1 MKHSLAYNKGLIGKT
16 FNVLVRGEDRKTG
29 YLSALTEGRIIV
41 RFASEDK
48 SLIGQFVQVRIT
60 SAAPFSTEG
69 ELVKVIDYISEI
81 NT

>member
-1 MKHSLAYNKGLIGKT
+1 
-16 FNVLVRGEDRKTG
+16 
-29 YLSALTEGRIIV
+29 IV